1 MNEVFEVIPVD
12 IATVRQFRTGYE
24 LVEYEVGTDPAEGFC
39 ILGFDEIGMF
49 CKNPAYAW
57 VGMTGGDNAGL

>member
-1 MNEVFEVIPVD
+1 MNEEFEVIPVD

-24 LVEYEVGTDPAEGFC
+24 LVEYEVGTDPTEGFC

-57 VGMTGGDNAGL
+57 LAMTGGDNAGL